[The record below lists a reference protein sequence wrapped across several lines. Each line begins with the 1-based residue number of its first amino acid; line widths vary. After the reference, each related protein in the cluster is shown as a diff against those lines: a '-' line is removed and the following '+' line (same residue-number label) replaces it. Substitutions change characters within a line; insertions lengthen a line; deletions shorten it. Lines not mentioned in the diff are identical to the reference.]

1 MIADNFELETPEHRR
16 HRSLEEDE
24 MMQSSSLNYDFIS
37 NDEGNN
43 SKSLSQP
50 LLLSKEDD
58 DEHAVDPAANNN
70 NTDGVSKDHDN
81 AKLLLSFFLMLIVGT
96 FNKIFQKLQAIV
108 SFTQHSH
115 IRTYTLHAPKK
126 QTSDK
131 IIFISQTSKI
141 LNISSTKI

>member
-1 MIADNFELETPEHRR
+1 MSLLAMIADNFELEPPEHCR

-24 MMQSSSLNYDFIS
+24 MMQSSSLDYDFTL
-37 NDEGNN
+37 NDESNN
-43 SKSLSQP
+43 CKSLSQP

-70 NTDGVSKDHDN
+70 NTDGVRKDHDN

-108 SFTQHSH
+108 S
-115 IRTYTLHAPKK
+115 YTTLAGSYLH
-126 QTSDK
+126 TSC
-131 IIFISQTSKI
+131 
-141 LNISSTKI
+141 TKETNL